1 MPPDTP
7 VEPPEETEVHR
18 FDITAPGAP
27 RYVASGKVP
36 GRLLNQYSLSEHEGY
51 LRVATTSTAGQN
63 SSSAVYVLKADTLG
77 EVGEVGGLGDGERIY
92 SVRFIGP
99 VGYVVTFR
107 QVDPLYT
114 LDLRDPAA
122 PRKTGELKITG
133 YSAYL
138 HPAGEGRLIGVGQ
151 EASEK
156 GRTLG
161 TQVSLFDV
169 SDPANPRRLSQM
181 FQKDSGSEAEWDPH
195 AFLYW
200 AKTGMAVLPLN
211 TWNGAEQTNGSAL
224 VLKIDDSAVTR
235 TGTIVHPKPKPA
247 GNADFVAYDPGI
259 RRSIVIG
266 DSLWTV
272 SDLGLKVSDLNGL
285 ADQAWIPF
293 S

>member
-1 MPPDTP
+1 MRCGW
-7 VEPPEETEVHR
+7 VQPPEETEVYR
-18 FDITAPGAP
+18 FDLTGTGAP

-36 GRLLNQYSLSEHEGY
+36 GRLLNQYSLSDYEGH
-51 LRVATTSTAGQN
+51 LRIATTSTTGRH
-63 SSSAVYVLKADTLG
+63 SSSTVYVLKTDTLNK
-77 EVGEVGGLGDGERIY
+77 VGEIGGLGAGERIY

-114 LDLRDPAA
+114 IDLSNPAA
-122 PRKTGELKITG
+122 PKKTGELKITG

-138 HPAGEGRLIGVGQ
+138 HPAGEGRLIGIGQ

-169 SDPANPRRLSQM
+169 SNPAQPRRLSQM
-181 FQKDSGSEAEWDPH
+181 FQKNSGSEAEWDPH

-200 AKTGMAVLPLN
+200 AKTRTAVLPLN
-211 TWNGAEQTNGSAL
+211 TWDGTGRTSGSAM
-224 VLKIDDSAVTR
+224 VLTIDDSAVTR
-235 TGTIVHPKPKPA
+235 TGTISHPRPKPVRDTRFAPT
-247 GNADFVAYDPGI
+247 DPSI
-259 RRSIVIG
+259 RRSVVIG
-266 DSLWTV
+266 DSIWTV
-272 SDLGLKVSDLNGL
+272 SDLGLKVSDMNGL
-285 ADQAWIPF
+285 TDQAWIPF